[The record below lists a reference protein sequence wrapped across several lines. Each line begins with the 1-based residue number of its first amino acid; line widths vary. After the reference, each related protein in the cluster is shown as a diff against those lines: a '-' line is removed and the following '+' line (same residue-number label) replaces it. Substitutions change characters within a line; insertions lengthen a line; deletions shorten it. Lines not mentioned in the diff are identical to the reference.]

1 MSFFHDPLNRLVPTI
16 HLVLRRDGHWEKRSL
31 NLNYV
36 LTEPIKSSISQSWA
50 ALFSSLP
57 FDKLEA
63 RILELLSQLFEEFY
77 ESAPDAVKARAKLH
91 SDICLE
97 AMKGLLP
104 RAFAEPK
111 NLLAQAQK
119 TISRSLDTHVSDQL
133 CDVYAEAGAM
143 TGRGMFR
150 RQKVSLVLAPCRPPL
165 TLYLAVSLEQVA
177 GTLEKAWTRDL
188 QLSCRCPSY

>member
-1 MSFFHDPLNRLVPTI
+1 M
-16 HLVLRRDGHWEKRSL
+16 HLVLRREGHWEQRNL
-31 NLNYV
+31 NLNFV
-36 LTEPIKSSISQSWA
+36 LTEPIKASISRSWA
-50 ALFSSLP
+50 VLFSSLP

-63 RILELLSQLFEEFY
+63 RILELLSRLFEEVY

-111 NLLAQAQK
+111 NVLAQAQK
-119 TISRSLDTHVSDQL
+119 TILRGLDTHVSNRL
-133 CDVYAEAGAM
+133 CGVYAEAGAM

-150 RQKVSLVLAPCRPPL
+150 RQKVSLVLAPYLSPL
-165 TLYLAVSLEQVA
+165 TLYL
-177 GTLEKAWTRDL
+177 
-188 QLSCRCPSY
+188 